1 MFDITRILL
10 KNKFTITKV
19 HCTCPLNV
27 DILSVTI
34 ANACIFVLAFLHK
47 SSTYVLNA
55 SLWSIFILSSFLHF
69 LLFVVSYLFRL
80 PFDHFKVHCIARI
93 NFQLSVNYLK
103 RFFASFLFFFFTG
116 NILYA
121 FTTVRWC
128 FFIFIF
134 WKVSINY
141 REKYIVQKMFQII
154 VLTALVSHAWIV
166 HLLYLLHICCTRA
179 IALNFLSLLS

>member
-10 KNKFTITKV
+10 KNKFAITRV
-19 HCTCPLNV
+19 HCICPLNV

-80 PFDHFKVHCIARI
+80 LLDHFEVHCIPRI
-93 NFQLSVNYLK
+93 NFQWSVNHLK
-103 RFFASFLFFFFTG
+103 RFFASFLSFFLLVTFYVLLPLFDG
-116 NILYA
+116 VFSFSYFGKSASIIEKNISSRKS
-121 FTTVRWC
+121 F
-128 FFIFIF
+128 
-134 WKVSINY
+134 K
-141 REKYIVQKMFQII
+141 
-154 VLTALVSHAWIV
+154 
-166 HLLYLLHICCTRA
+166 
-179 IALNFLSLLS
+179 